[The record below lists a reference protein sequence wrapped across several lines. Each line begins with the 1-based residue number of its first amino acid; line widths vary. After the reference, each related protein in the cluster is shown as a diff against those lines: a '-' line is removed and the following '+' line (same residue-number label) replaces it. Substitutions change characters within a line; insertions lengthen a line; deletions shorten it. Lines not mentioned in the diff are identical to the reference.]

1 MKHTTKKVFALL
13 LVAIA
18 IFSFASCKNE
28 VPPEIPDNWLW
39 ENALY
44 TEDAEFING
53 EKHLGLMVTADG
65 KTIVFNIYSD
75 AETVG
80 EALIENGL
88 VEGDDGQF
96 GLYIKYV
103 NGIKA
108 VYEEDGAYWGFLDRD
123 GNFMSTGVDMTELHD
138 GDVYELRYIKE

>member
-28 VPPEIPDNWLW
+28 VPSEIPDNWLW

-44 TEDAEFING
+44 TEDTEFING
-53 EKHLGLMVTADG
+53 EKHLGMMVTADG

-75 AETVG
+75 ANTVG
-80 EALIENGL
+80 DALIESGL
-88 VEGDDGQF
+88 VEGSEGAY
-96 GLYIKYV
+96 GLYISHV

-108 VYEEDGAYWGFLDRD
+108 VYEEDGAYWGFYDRD
-123 GNFMSTGVDMTELHD
+123 GELMRTGVDMTSFFD
-138 GDVYELRYIKE
+138 GDVYELRYTK